1 MKLSWDGFS
10 VSAKSKTGDTQ
21 QIYWSELLKLEVAKV
36 IDSPIDECIFYFY
49 LSGQKRLETTLDI
62 NSNRESLYK
71 FQEAIRNSL
80 GDNSFSDWVTPLEM
94 MQSSDPIVI
103 WSKDDEEKS
112 KSDFFQTLYVK
123 NWEEAKI
130 IGKYERGRVF
140 RGQSNVS
147 WMLSTSIERAFERA
161 HSAAS
166 AGYATT
172 RAALLPS
179 CEADMLYEFKRKASL
194 YEANL
199 PNEESIIEWLSLMQ
213 HYGCPT
219 RLLDF
224 TNSFYVAAFFAI
236 SQANRDEDVAIWSI
250 SRYGLAS
257 CSQRHLGTAAREKDL
272 ERNKDAVKVFNDVVA
287 NGLQFSGLLVL
298 EPNRLNNRISAQQG
312 LFVAPLDIRKS
323 FEGNLLSLA
332 DYGES
337 TVSLDSL
344 LTANTKQYDPK
355 TGEVSID
362 LDAVVVKIVIPSS
375 EIHEIRRDL
384 KRMNVTYE
392 TLFPGLEGYARSLEN
407 LVYHQ

>member
-10 VSAKSKTGDTQ
+10 VSAKSRTGDIQ
-21 QIYWSELLKLEVAKV
+21 QIYWSELLKLEVARV
-36 IDSPIDECIFYFY
+36 IGSTIDECIFYFY
-49 LSGQKRLETTLDI
+49 LSGQKRFEAPIEIQD
-62 NSNRESLYK
+62 NKESLYK
-71 FQEAIRNSL
+71 FQEAVRSSL
-80 GDNSFSDWVTPLEM
+80 GDKMFSDWVTPLYM
-94 MQSSDPIVI
+94 LQTSDPIVI
-103 WSKDDEEKS
+103 WSKNDEEKS
-112 KSDFFQTLYVK
+112 KNDFFQTLYVK

-161 HSAAS
+161 HSSSS
-166 AGYATT
+166 AGYSTT
-172 RAALLPS
+172 RSALLPG

-194 YEANL
+194 YETNL
-199 PNEESIIEWLSLMQ
+199 PDEESVIEWLSLMQ

-224 TNSFYVAAFFAI
+224 TSSFYVAAFFAI
-236 SQANRDEDVAIWSI
+236 SQSSREEDIAIWSI
-250 SRYGLAS
+250 SRYGLAN

-272 ERNKDAVKVFNDVVA
+272 GRNRDAVKVFNDVVT

-312 LFVAPLDIRKS
+312 LFVSPLDIRKS

-332 DYGES
+332 DFNES
-337 TVSLDSL
+337 VVSLDSL
-344 LTANTKQYDPK
+344 LTVNAKQYNPK
-355 TGEVSID
+355 SGEVSID
-362 LDAVVVKIVIPSS
+362 IDAVVVKIVIPSS